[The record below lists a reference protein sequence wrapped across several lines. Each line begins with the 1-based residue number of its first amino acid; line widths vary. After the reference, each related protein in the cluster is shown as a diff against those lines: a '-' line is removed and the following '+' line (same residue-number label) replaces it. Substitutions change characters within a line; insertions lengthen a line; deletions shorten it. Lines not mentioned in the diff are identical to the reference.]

1 MDVPLIEQLMFGVGA
16 EYWYDQKFALRTGY
30 FYESPNNG
38 DRQFLTFGAG
48 LRYNLFGVDFSY
60 ISTFS
65 KDHPL
70 ANTIRFSVLL
80 NFK

>member
-1 MDVPLIEQLMFGVGA
+1 MVGVGA
-16 EYWYDQKFALRTGY
+16 EYWYDKKFALRSGY
-30 FYESPNNG
+30 YYEAPNNG

-48 LRYNLFGVDFSY
+48 LRYNIFGVDFSY
-60 ISTFS
+60 IYTLREN
-65 KDHPL
+65 HPL